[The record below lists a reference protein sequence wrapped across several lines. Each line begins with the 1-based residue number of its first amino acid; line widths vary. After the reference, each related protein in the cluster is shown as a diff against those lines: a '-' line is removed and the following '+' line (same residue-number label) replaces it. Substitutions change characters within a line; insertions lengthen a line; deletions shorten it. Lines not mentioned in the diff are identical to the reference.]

1 MHLSDKALLVH
12 LGVSQSVAKKL
23 DKKASAEV
31 ARANGASREAG
42 RYNKSLLPTCDKLE
56 RIKSKTS
63 EVRKKFYRNTLPWG
77 IEGTFILPSA
87 NYLSFMTDFRNE
99 KAEWERLTGD
109 FFMSYHQ
116 AVSDAQRLLGNLY
129 NPAEYPAVG
138 ELRQKFRMELSVLP
152 VPTAGDFRVEL
163 ADEEYSSIHSEIEER
178 VAESSKAAM
187 SEVWQRLYDKV
198 KWLAERLSDPKN
210 TFHDATYQDSK
221 DLCGMLT
228 RLNFTGDANLEAM
241 RQEVEQKLVKYHPD
255 ALRNDPDLRVD
266 TADEAK
272 AIMDKM
278 SVFMEGL
285 A

>member
-12 LGVSQSVAKKL
+12 LGVSQWVAKKL
-23 DKKASAEV
+23 DKQASEEV
-31 ARANGASREAG
+31 ARANGAVKDAG
-42 RYNKSLLPTCDKLE
+42 RYNKSLLPTCDTLD

-63 EVRKKFYRNTLPWG
+63 EIRKKFYKNTLPWG

-99 KAEWERLTGD
+99 KAEWERLTEE
-109 FFMSYHQ
+109 FFTDYHQ
-116 AVSDAQRLLGNLY
+116 SVSDAQRLLGSLH
-129 NPAEYPAVG
+129 NPVEYPTLE
-138 ELRQKFRMELSVLP
+138 ELRRKFRMELSILP

-163 ADEEYSSIHSEIEER
+163 ADEEYSSIQSEIEQR
-178 VAESSKAAM
+178 VADSSKAAM

-198 KWLAERLSDPKN
+198 EWLAERLSDPKN
-210 TFHDATYQDSK
+210 AFHDGTYQDAK

-228 RLNFTGDANLEAM
+228 RLNFTADPDLESM
-241 RQEVEQKLVKYHPD
+241 RREVEQKLVNHHPD
-255 ALRNDPDLRVD
+255 ALRNDPDLRND
-266 TADEAK
+266 TFDEAK
-272 AIMDKM
+272 VIMDKM

>member
-12 LGVSQSVAKKL
+12 LGVSQWVAKKL
-23 DKKASAEV
+23 DKQASEEV
-31 ARANGASREAG
+31 ARANGAVKDAG
-42 RYNKSLLPTCDKLE
+42 RYNKSLLPTCDTLD

-63 EVRKKFYRNTLPWG
+63 EIRKKFYKNTLPWG

-99 KAEWERLTGD
+99 KAEWERLTEE
-109 FFMSYHQ
+109 FFTDYHQ
-116 AVSDAQRLLGNLY
+116 SVADAQRLLGSLH
-129 NPAEYPAVG
+129 NPVEYPTLE
-138 ELRQKFRMELSVLP
+138 ELRRKFRMELSILP

-163 ADEEYSSIHSEIEER
+163 ADEEYSSIQSEIEQR
-178 VAESSKAAM
+178 VADSSKAAM

-198 KWLAERLSDPKN
+198 EWLAERLSDPKN
-210 TFHDATYQDSK
+210 AFHDGTYQDAK

-228 RLNFTGDANLEAM
+228 RLNFTDDPDLESM
-241 RQEVEQKLVKYHPD
+241 RREVEQKLVNHHPD
-255 ALRNDPDLRVD
+255 ALRNDPDLRND
-266 TADEAK
+266 TFDEAK
-272 AIMDKM
+272 VIMDKM

>member
-12 LGVSQSVAKKL
+12 LGVSQWVAKKL
-23 DKKASAEV
+23 DKQASEEV
-31 ARANGASREAG
+31 ARVNGATRDAG

-63 EVRKKFYRNTLPWG
+63 EIRKKFYKNTLPWG

-99 KAEWERLTGD
+99 KAEWEKLTDD

-129 NPAEYPAVG
+129 NSTEYPSVE
-138 ELRQKFRMELSVLP
+138 ELRQKFRMELSILP

-163 ADEEYSSIHSEIEER
+163 ADEEYSSIQSEIEQR
-178 VAESSKAAM
+178 VADSSKAAM

-198 KWLAERLSDPKN
+198 EWLAERLSDPKH
-210 TFHDATYQDSK
+210 TFHDGTYQDAK

-228 RLNFTGDANLEAM
+228 RLNFTADPDLESM
-241 RQEVEQKLVKYHPD
+241 RREVEQKLVNHHPD
-255 ALRNDPDLRVD
+255 ALRNDPDLRND
-266 TADEAK
+266 TFDEAK

>member
-12 LGVSQSVAKKL
+12 LGVSQWVAKKL
-23 DKKASAEV
+23 DKQASEEV
-31 ARANGASREAG
+31 ARANGAVKDAG
-42 RYNKSLLPTCDKLE
+42 RYNKSLLPTCDTLD

-63 EVRKKFYRNTLPWG
+63 EIRKKFYKNTLPWG

-99 KAEWERLTGD
+99 KAEWERLTEE
-109 FFMSYHQ
+109 FFTDYHQ
-116 AVSDAQRLLGNLY
+116 SVSDAQRLLGSLH
-129 NPAEYPAVG
+129 NPVEYPTLE
-138 ELRQKFRMELSVLP
+138 ELRRKFRMELSILP

-163 ADEEYSSIHSEIEER
+163 ADEEYSSIQSEIEQR
-178 VAESSKAAM
+178 VADSSKAAM

-198 KWLAERLSDPKN
+198 EWLAERLSDPKN
-210 TFHDATYQDSK
+210 AFHDGTYQDAK

-228 RLNFTGDANLEAM
+228 RLNFTDDPDLESM
-241 RQEVEQKLVKYHPD
+241 RREVEQKLVNHHPD
-255 ALRNDPDLRVD
+255 ALRNDPDLRND
-266 TADEAK
+266 TFDEAK
-272 AIMDKM
+272 VIMDKM